1 MIAAVR
7 SGLASPLPVGSSI
20 DGVMAPHADHF
31 GDLYDD
37 DTVAAIDAWRI
48 GPGLEPVRGLRGRV
62 AAAAVVAAGLTGVRD
77 VFEEDTEPV
86 IEELRIHDASVAR
99 EAVTLL
105 FVPND
110 PSGTVAFVRPWLLRK
125 PGPAILAAIGVRASR
140 SA

>member
-1 MIAAVR
+1 
-7 SGLASPLPVGSSI
+7 
-20 DGVMAPHADHF
+20 MAPHADHF

-48 GPGLEPVRGLRGRV
+48 GRGLEPARGLRGRV

-86 IEELRIHDASVAR
+86 VEELRIHDTLVAR

-110 PSGTVAFVRPWLLRK
+110 PSGTVAVVRPWLLRN
-125 PGPAILAAIGVRASR
+125 PGPKVFAAIGARASR
-140 SA
+140 QA